1 VIVNLVTP
9 GWFET
14 YGMMVRAGRTINERD
29 TAGGEAVVVANQA
42 FGQKFFPNGNAVGSV
57 IYNSMASTGK
67 PPAPLTIVGVVA
79 NAVDQS
85 LRANAVPTVYQPLSQ
100 FSVPLPLVDMSLSVR
115 AASGSPAMLARGVS
129 AALTSVDRN
138 LSLLSIRSMS
148 RSARHGSESVWLRGF
163 PASSE
168 DWLSCLRESAYMA
181 SCRMPSR
188 SNELKSASVWRSALS
203 ATMSSRSRSVTRS
216 S

>member
-1 VIVNLVTP
+1 VPANRELPQAQRRVIVNLVTP

-85 LRANAVPTVYQPLSQ
+85 LRANAVP
-100 FSVPLPLVDMSLSVR
+100 
-115 AASGSPAMLARGVS
+115 
-129 AALTSVDRN
+129 
-138 LSLLSIRSMS
+138 LSINHCRSF
-148 RSARHGSESVWLRGF
+148 RYR
-163 PASSE
+163 
-168 DWLSCLRESAYMA
+168 
-181 SCRMPSR
+181 CRWSI
-188 SNELKSASVWRSALS
+188 
-203 ATMSSRSRSVTRS
+203 
-216 S
+216 